1 MPVNLRRNALK
12 RGVQQMIGTRNVLD
26 DLAEWYSLPT
36 RLPSAGAHASVLRP
50 VFAPSSRSETLWSTT
65 EGRLTA
71 IVEQLLAW
79 HDRARERRALLRL
92 SDDLLVDIG
101 ISRTDALK
109 EAGKAFWRS

>member
-1 MPVNLRRNALK
+1 
-12 RGVQQMIGTRNVLD
+12 MIGTRNVLD

-36 RLPSAGAHASVLRP
+36 RLPSAGARASVSRP
-50 VFAPSSRSETLWSTT
+50 AFAPSSRSETLWSTT
-65 EGRLTA
+65 EDRLIA

-101 ISRTDALK
+101 ISRTEALK

>member
-1 MPVNLRRNALK
+1 
-12 RGVQQMIGTRNVLD
+12 
-26 DLAEWYSLPT
+26 
-36 RLPSAGAHASVLRP
+36 
-50 VFAPSSRSETLWSTT
+50 LWSTT

-79 HDRARERRALLRL
+79 HDRARERRALLGL